1 VSGVGH
7 RRDDSVCGKSSGSK
21 GSDVVIA
28 GDPWPV
34 LGEHTTTVEIALAE
48 GDGAHAGAF
57 EPEAKATD
65 ATEQIEDVKHAE
77 GHSPD
82 SKRTLAG
89 ENG

>member
-1 VSGVGH
+1 
-7 RRDDSVCGKSSGSK
+7 
-21 GSDVVIA
+21 
-28 GDPWPV
+28 V
-34 LGEHTTTVEIALAE
+34 LGEHATTVEIALAK
-48 GDGAHAGAF
+48 GDGAHSGTL
-57 EPEAKATD
+57 EAEAESTD